1 MDFADSYGKEI
12 KYIMNDLIAASKR
25 LHSST
30 FGVQSVNK

>member
-12 KYIMNDLIAASKR
+12 KYIMNDLIAASER

-30 FGVQSVNK
+30 CGVQSVNK